1 MARTFLATVMLLG
14 LCLSPPAFADGP
26 AAVPA
31 EPRAKVQQTVDRAI
45 GYLQTESAAWLK
57 QRKCAACHHVAMP
70 MWALGEAGRQ
80 GYAIDRK
87 FLDDTGEATLGSL
100 RKMMDARIV
109 PDPAAPPDPRPLGK
123 GVSTGA
129 VFMAVVAQS
138 LPSLDDG
145 QKQSLRLIAADV
157 IKKQREDGSWDF
169 YLSRPP
175 INESQAT
182 DTAWI
187 LMALQGETAR
197 ERSTAASTTP
207 TSATRDST
215 SRDLAASDAATPSR
229 IALDKGTAW
238 LARADLAA
246 EREARVLRLLLALR
260 ADTPRTQLQ
269 PAIDELLSLQRPDG
283 GWSQTATTS
292 SDAFATGQALYVLA
306 LSDQTASHPSLQRAI
321 HFLVSTQSPDGS
333 WPMSSRATPDGRPGS
348 AKLLTPIK
356 CAAAAWATLGLA
368 RAVPGG

>member
-1 MARTFLATVMLLG
+1 MARTFLAAAMLLG
-14 LCLSPPAFADGP
+14 LCLSRPAFADAA

-31 EPRAKVQQTVDRAI
+31 EPRAKVRQTVDRAI

-70 MWALGEAGRQ
+70 MWALGEAGQQ

-87 FLDDTGEATLGSL
+87 FLDNTGEATLGSL
-100 RKMMDARIV
+100 RNMMAARIV
-109 PDPAAPPDPRPLGK
+109 PDPAAPPDPRPLAK

-129 VFMAVVAQS
+129 VFMAVAAQA

-145 QKQSLRLIAADV
+145 QSQSLRLILDDV

-169 YLSRPP
+169 FLSRPP

-197 ERSTAASTTP
+197 ETATRVSAAADSKANASTI
-207 TSATRDST
+207 SDST
-215 SRDLAASDAATPSR
+215 RRSDSTPAR

-238 LARADLAA
+238 LARADLGN
-246 EREARVLRLLLALR
+246 EREARVLRLLVSLR
-260 ADTPRTQLQ
+260 AGTPRTQLQ
-269 PAIDELLSLQRPDG
+269 PVIKDLLSLQRPDG
-283 GWSQTATTS
+283 GWSQLATTP

-306 LSDQTASHPSLQRAI
+306 LAGQSADSSALQRAI
-321 HFLVSTQSPDGS
+321 AFLVSTQSPDGS
-333 WPMSSRATPDGRPGS
+333 WPMASRASPDGRPGS
-348 AKLLTPIK
+348 AKILTPIQ
-356 CAAAAWATLGLA
+356 CAAASWATMGLA
-368 RAVPGG
+368 QVVPGR